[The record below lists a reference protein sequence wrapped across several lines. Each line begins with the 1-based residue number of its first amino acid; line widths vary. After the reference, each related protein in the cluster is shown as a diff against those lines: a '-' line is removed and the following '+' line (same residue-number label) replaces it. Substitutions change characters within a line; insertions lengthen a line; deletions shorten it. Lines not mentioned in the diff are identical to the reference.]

1 MMTDRINIS
10 KVLLLMVAVMT
21 VSSCAKPL
29 AKFTL
34 EREDA
39 RAPTNVTFDNQS
51 EKAESYLWD
60 FGDGNTSTES
70 EPEHKYYLSGNYTIT
85 LKAMKGKKESM
96 TTQTLA
102 VEAPHDCT
110 VEMETS
116 LGNMTIKLYDETP
129 KHRDNFIKLAE
140 TGYYDGL
147 LFHRVIEGFMV
158 QGGDPN
164 SKNAKKGARLGS
176 GGPGY
181 TVPAEFTDQYA
192 HVKGALCAARQGDN
206 VNPEKASSGSQFY
219 IVDGRDVSA
228 DVLDGME
235 KRKGIIYP
243 AEVRT
248 AYLEN
253 GGTPFL
259 DQDYTVYGMVV
270 KGLDVLDKIAQV
282 KTSGADR
289 PEEDVKILKVRVVK

>member
-1 MMTDRINIS
+1 MS
-10 KVLLLMVAVMT
+10 KTNFSNMILLLVAA
-21 VSSCAKPL
+21 VSIASCAKPL

-34 EREDA
+34 DSDDA
-39 RAPTNVTFDNQS
+39 RAPTKVLFSNQS
-51 EKAESYLWD
+51 EKAETYLWD
-60 FGDGNTSTES
+60 FGDGNTSTEA

-85 LKAMKGKKESM
+85 LKAKKGKKENM
-96 TTQTLA
+96 TSQTLQ
-102 VEAPHDCT
+102 VEAPQDCT

-147 LFHRVIEGFMV
+147 LFHRIIEGFMV

-164 SKNAKKGARLGS
+164 SKGADQKARLGS

-206 VNPEKASSGSQFY
+206 ANPEKASSGSQFY
-219 IVDGRDVSA
+219 IVDGREVSA

-235 KRKGIIYP
+235 KRKGMVYP
-243 AEVRT
+243 AEIRK
-248 AYLEN
+248 AYEEF

-270 KGLDVLDKIAQV
+270 KGLDVLDKIASVQ
-282 KTSGADR
+282 TGAADR
-289 PEEDVKILKVRVVK
+289 PVEDVKILKVRVVK

>member
-1 MMTDRINIS
+1 MS
-10 KVLLLMVAVMT
+10 KTNFSNMILLLVAA
-21 VSSCAKPL
+21 VSITSCAKPL

-34 EREDA
+34 DSDDA
-39 RAPTNVTFDNQS
+39 RAPTKVLFSNQS
-51 EKAESYLWD
+51 EKAETYLWD
-60 FGDGNTSTES
+60 FGDGNTSTEA

-85 LKAMKGKKESM
+85 LKAKKGKKENM
-96 TTQTLA
+96 TSQTLQ
-102 VEAPHDCT
+102 VEAPQDCT

-147 LFHRVIEGFMV
+147 LFHRIIEGFMV

-164 SKNAKKGARLGS
+164 SKGADQKARLGS

-206 VNPEKASSGSQFY
+206 ANPEKASSGSQFY
-219 IVDGRDVSA
+219 IVDGREVSA

-235 KRKGIIYP
+235 KRKGMVYP
-243 AEVRT
+243 AEIRK
-248 AYLEN
+248 AYEEF

-270 KGLDVLDKIAQV
+270 KGLDVLDKIASVQ
-282 KTSGADR
+282 TGAADR
-289 PEEDVKILKVRVVK
+289 PVEDVKILKVRVVK